1 MVSFTLGS
9 DVYLE
14 FVVKVN
20 RKPAMVVSTTGSL
33 YRKNGEYLRE
43 FTTRHVGGKVS
54 GAIDGKTF
62 STVGEF
68 KAEFDVFI
76 AGMGKREHAIP
87 FTITPSVLGKK
98 RQERE

>member
-14 FVVKVN
+14 FIVKVN
-20 RKPAMVVSTTGSL
+20 KKRAMVVSTVGSL
-33 YRKNGEYLRE
+33 YRNNGEYLRE
-43 FTTRHVGGKVS
+43 FTTRHDGGKVS

-62 STVGEF
+62 GAVGEY

-87 FTITPSVLGKK
+87 FKITESVLGKK